1 MNKTRLEAFSDGVIA
16 IIITIMV
23 LEIKVPHDDSWEGV
37 INLRWVFLSYIL
49 SFVGLGIYWVNHHHL
64 IHAIKKVQGTILWA
78 NLSLL
83 FWLSL
88 MPFVTAWM
96 GESHFAKNTVIAYA
110 LLANL
115 CGVSYFILLM
125 AIKNTHLNQP
135 EVMKLLKHQ
144 TSKGGLSAISYLI
157 SFIVAFFYPMVSV
170 IIFIVIALIWV
181 IPDKNIEQ
189 ALSNNS

>member
-23 LEIKVPHDDSWEGV
+23 LEIKVPHDGSWAGV
-37 INLRWVFLSYIL
+37 TDLRWVFLSYIL

-78 NLSLL
+78 NLALL

-96 GESHFAKNTVIAYA
+96 GESHFAKNAVIAYA

-115 CGVSYFILLM
+115 CGVSYFFLLM
-125 AIKNTHLNQP
+125 AIKSSHMNYP
-135 EVMKLLKHQ
+135 DVMKLLKHQ
-144 TSKGGLSAISYLI
+144 TNKGLLSAISYLI
-157 SFIVAFFYPMVSV
+157 SFITAFFYPALAV
-170 IIFIVIALIWV
+170 IIFTIIALIWV

-189 ALSNNS
+189 ALMNN

>member
-23 LEIKVPHDDSWEGV
+23 LEIKVPHDGSWDGV

-49 SFVGLGIYWVNHHHL
+49 SFVSLGIYWVNHHHL

-78 NLSLL
+78 NLCLL

-96 GESHFAKNTVIAYA
+96 GESHFAKNAVIAYA
-110 LLANL
+110 LLSNF
-115 CGVSYFILLM
+115 CGVSYFFLLLT
-125 AIKNTHLNQP
+125 IKNTHLNQP
-135 EVMKLLKHQ
+135 DVMNLLKYQ

-157 SFIVAFFYPMVSV
+157 SFIIAFFYPMVSV
-170 IIFIVIALIWV
+170 IIFLVIALIWI
-181 IPDKNIEQ
+181 IPDKNIER